1 MPWKESRAMDQR
13 MRFVIAA
20 TEEGAV
26 MSRVC
31 EAFGISRTIG
41 YKWLQRYVAD
51 GLEGLKDHSRAPHVH
66 GRARSEEVV
75 STALALRDR
84 YRHWGPKKL
93 RVKLAELRPDIVLPG
108 VSTIGDWLRKEGL
121 TEPRRRRR
129 HCPPFT
135 QPFRAADSPNSVW
148 SADFKG
154 WFRTNDGI
162 RCDPLTI
169 SDAMSRYL
177 LCCQALERPDQ
188 VAVRRAF
195 DSVFCEFGLPSAI
208 RSDNGPPFAS
218 TGAGG
223 LSTLSLWWI
232 KLGITPERIE
242 PGKPQQNG
250 RHERMHRTLKAET
263 ANPPAANLAA
273 QQTRFECFRQTF
285 NVERPHEALQMRTP
299 ASLYRS
305 SLRSYPCALREPAY
319 GADCAVRRVRSN
331 GEIRWAGELI
341 FVSEVLVGEPVAVEE
356 TETGDWRVRFG
367 ELELGFIDLKRQ
379 RLMRKA
385 VLPAMKKARGFVDN
399 ACALPTTPP
408 APPQQPTRT

>member
-1 MPWKESRAMDQR
+1 

-31 EAFGISRTIG
+31 EGFGISRTIG
-41 YKWLQRYVAD
+41 YKWLQRYMTD
-51 GLEGLKDHSRAPHVH
+51 GVDGLKDQSRAPHAH
-66 GRARSEEVV
+66 GRARSEDVV

-84 YRHWGPKKL
+84 YRHWGPRKL

-108 VSTIGDWLRKEGL
+108 VSTIGDWLRQEGL

-129 HCPPFT
+129 HCPPFS
-135 QPFRAADSPNSVW
+135 QPLQAADRPNSVW
-148 SADFKG
+148 SVDFKG
-154 WFRTNDGI
+154 WFRTGDGI

-177 LCCQALERPDQ
+177 LCCQAVDRPDH
-188 VAVRRAF
+188 VEVRRAF
-195 DSVFCEFGLPSAI
+195 DAVFCEFGLPTAI

-223 LSTLSLWWI
+223 LSALSLWWI
-232 KLGITPERIE
+232 KLEITPERIE

-263 ANPPAANLAA
+263 ANPPASSRAA
-273 QQTRFECFRQTF
+273 QQARFECFRQTF
-285 NVERPHEALQMRTP
+285 NLERPHEALQMRTP
-299 ASLYRS
+299 ASVYRS
-305 SLRSYPCALREPAY
+305 SLRPYPCPLREPAY
-319 GADCAVRRVRSN
+319 GAECAVRRVRSN
-331 GEIRWAGELI
+331 GEIRWGGELI

-356 TETGDWRVRFG
+356 TEAGDWRVRFG
-367 ELELGFIDLKRQ
+367 DLELGFIDLKRQ

-385 VLPAMKKARGFVDN
+385 VPPATKEARGFVDN

-408 APPQQPTRT
+408 APPQPPTRT